1 MNYDKEKN
9 IMSQKTQVNNSGNIG
24 FVGLL
29 TLIFITLKLVGVI
42 EWSWFWVLSPIIF
55 TTGLFVLILFI
66 VFLYAVFSK

>member
-1 MNYDKEKN
+1 
-9 IMSQKTQVNNSGNIG
+9 MSQKTQVNNSGNIG